1 MPNHEKIAK
10 NKIYPGFRP
19 SQLVNGCV
27 EVVRAC
33 TLIAFSG
40 LILKFKLEAVRVVQ
54 FFLVS
59 QGRAFLRFL
68 SFFFFFKIFLVAL
81 FGAVG
86 IC

>member
-19 SQLVNGCV
+19 SQLVNDCV

-40 LILKFKLEAVRVVQ
+40 LILKFKLEAVRVVNH
-54 FFLVS
+54 LV
-59 QGRAFLRFL
+59 LEMPTIYLVVL
-68 SFFFFFKIFLVAL
+68 SRLI
-81 FGAVG
+81 AVRVTNNTPLKQ
-86 IC
+86 